1 MFLQAFLFTLIPL
14 LAAVA
19 GSVLAFYWTPGP
31 EARSYIQHFAAGVVL
46 AAVTG
51 ELLPK
56 VVEGG
61 QHVGLAVVGFLA
73 GLGVMLAIKLLS
85 HGGGTGAKGS
95 VKAGTHGGGA
105 ISLSVTAG
113 VDTLVDGFVIGLG
126 FVVGGGAGPLLAL
139 ALAVELFF
147 LSLSAAAAIGQPGRS
162 RRWVIWVGL
171 GLGFLVMAG
180 AMLGVA
186 LLGGAPA
193 GLVIAVLAFGSVA
206 LLYLVTEEL
215 LVSVRNVS
223 ETPWHT
229 LVLFTGFISVFVV
242 EMLVH

>member
-1 MFLQAFLFTLIPL
+1 MLLQAFLFTLIPFAAAIASGI
-14 LAAVA
+14 LA
-19 GSVLAFYWTPGP
+19 SYWTPGP
-31 EARSYIQHFAAGVVL
+31 EPRSYIQHFAAGVVL

-61 QHVGLAVVGFLA
+61 QYVFAAIIGFVAGLAV
-73 GLGVMLAIKLLS
+73 MLVIKLFS
-85 HGGGTGAKGS
+85 HAGGGS
-95 VKAGTHGGGA
+95 GGGPSA
-105 ISLSVTAG
+105 VSMSLTAA

-139 ALAVELFF
+139 ALGVELFF
-147 LSLSAAAAIGQPGRS
+147 LALSAAGSVGESGRS
-162 RRWVIWVGL
+162 RAWMVGVGAGL
-171 GLGFLVMAG
+171 GILVMVG
-180 AMLGVA
+180 AVLGVT
-186 LLGGAPA
+186 LLGSAPQA
-193 GLVIAVLAFGSVA
+193 IVIAVLAFGAIA

-215 LVSVRNVS
+215 LVTVRNVS

-229 LVLFTGFISVFVV
+229 LVLFAGFILVFVI

>member
-1 MFLQAFLFTLIPL
+1 MLLQAFLFTLIPL
-14 LAAVA
+14 TAAVA
-19 GSVLAFYWTPGP
+19 SGVLASYWTPGP

-51 ELLPK
+51 ELLPE
-56 VVEGG
+56 VVESGG
-61 QHVGLAVVGFLA
+61 HILAAIVGFIA
-73 GLGVMLAIKLLS
+73 GLCVMLAIKLFS
-85 HGGGTGAKGS
+85 PAGEKGGGGPGAM
-95 VKAGTHGGGA
+95 
-105 ISLSVTAG
+105 SLSITAG

-147 LSLSAAAAIGQPGRS
+147 LALSSAASVGQAGRS
-162 RRWVIWVGL
+162 SRWMFGVGAGL
-171 GLGFLVMAG
+171 GILVMIG
-180 AMLGVA
+180 AVLSVL
-186 LLGGAPA
+186 LLGSAPQA
-193 GLVIAVLAFGSVA
+193 LVIAVLAFGSIA

-215 LVSVRNVS
+215 LVSVRTVS

-229 LVLFTGFISVFVV
+229 LVLFTGFISVFVI

>member
-1 MFLQAFLFTLIPL
+1 MLLQTFLFTLIPL
-14 LAAVA
+14 SAAVA
-19 GSVLAFYWTPGP
+19 SGILASYWTPGP

-56 VVEGG
+56 VVESG
-61 QHVGLAVVGFLA
+61 QHVPAAVLGFVA
-73 GLGVMLAIKLLS
+73 GLGVMLAIKLLT
-85 HGGGTGAKGS
+85 HAGERGGGGGPGA
-95 VKAGTHGGGA
+95 V
-105 ISLSVTAG
+105 SLSVTVG

-139 ALAVELFF
+139 ALGVELFF
-147 LSLSAAAAIGQPGRS
+147 LALSAAASVGESGRS
-162 RRWVIWVGL
+162 GGWMLGVGVGL
-171 GLGFLVMAG
+171 GALVMVG
-180 AMLGVA
+180 AVLGVT
-186 LLGGAPA
+186 LLGGAPEA
-193 GLVIAVLAFGSVA
+193 MVIGMLAFGAIA

-215 LVSVRNVS
+215 LVTVRNVS

-229 LVLFTGFISVFVV
+229 LVLFTGFILVFVI